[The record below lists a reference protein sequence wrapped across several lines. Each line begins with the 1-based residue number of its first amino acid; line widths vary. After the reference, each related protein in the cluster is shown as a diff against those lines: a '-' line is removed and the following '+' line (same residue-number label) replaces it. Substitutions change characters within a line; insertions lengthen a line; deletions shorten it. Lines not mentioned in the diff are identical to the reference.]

1 MMVIIEINII
11 NEEKE
16 RGTALKEKEMK
27 AFLKLRST
35 CHCLYTLTLSLF
47 RTQRRVTFI
56 TRAKNE

>member
-27 AFLKLRST
+27 VFFFKVALNLLLFLYFDIFLIPDAT
-35 CHCLYTLTLSLF
+35 
-47 RTQRRVTFI
+47 
-56 TRAKNE
+56 TRNVHYKSKK